1 MAVSILF
8 PDDSIRDVP
17 GQLIARSNNYD
28 RAITFVQIPVNGDP
42 MWRYCQIEGHWRAV
56 PRHGGNVSILTP
68 NPREWWHTIVQMQ
81 DQPTDSETADPTNG
95 LRYISRRA

>member
-17 GQLIARSNNYD
+17 GQLIARSNSHD
-28 RAITFVQIPVNGDP
+28 RTMSFVQIPVNSDP

-56 PRHGGNVSILTP
+56 PRHGRNVSVLKP
-68 NPREWWHTIVQMQ
+68 NPREWWHSITQMQ
-81 DQPTDSETADPTNG
+81 DRPADAEASDPAEG
-95 LRYISRRA
+95 LRYISGRA

>member
-17 GQLIARSNNYD
+17 GQLIARSNSHD
-28 RAITFVQIPVNGDP
+28 RTISFVQIPVNSDP

-56 PRHGGNVSILTP
+56 PRHGGNVSVLTP
-68 NPREWWHTIVQMQ
+68 NPREWWYSIAQMQ
-81 DQPTDSETADPTNG
+81 DLPAVSEGADPTDD
-95 LRYISRRA
+95 LRYITRRA

>member
-17 GQLIARSNNYD
+17 GQLIARSNSHD
-28 RAITFVQIPVNGDP
+28 RAISFVQIPVNSDP

-56 PRHGGNVSILTP
+56 PRHGGNVSVLTP
-68 NPREWWHTIVQMQ
+68 NQREWWHSIAQMQ
-81 DQPTDSETADPTNG
+81 DRAADSDIADLAEAP
-95 LRYISRRA
+95 RYISGRA

>member
-17 GQLIARSNNYD
+17 GQLIARSDSQD
-28 RAITFVQIPVNGDP
+28 RSMSFIQIPVNSDP

-56 PRHGGNVSILTP
+56 PRHGGNVSVLTP
-68 NPREWWHTIVQMQ
+68 NPREWWRSIAQMQ
-81 DQPTDSETADPTNG
+81 DQSADPEIADPVEE
-95 LRYISRRA
+95 LRYTSGRA